1 MHQSVRC
8 QSFATVQLE
17 WPTLKVGHCPSGF
30 LHDQHTRRRIP
41 RVEVEFP
48 ESIEAST
55 SDAAKIQCRR
65 ARSPHSMSV
74 QSDLM
79 VEKDVWVLVALMAGK
94 TRSQQALRQ
103 ISGL

>member
-8 QSFATVQLE
+8 QSFATMQLE
-17 WPTLKVGHCPSGF
+17 WPTPKVGHCPAGF
-30 LHDQHTRRRIP
+30 LHDQYTRRSVP
-41 RVEVEFP
+41 GVEIELP
-48 ESIEAST
+48 EPVEASA
-55 SDAAKIQCRR
+55 SDAAKIQRRR
-65 ARSPHSMSV
+65 ARSPHSMRV

-79 VEKDVWVLVALMAGK
+79 VEEDVWVQVALMAGK